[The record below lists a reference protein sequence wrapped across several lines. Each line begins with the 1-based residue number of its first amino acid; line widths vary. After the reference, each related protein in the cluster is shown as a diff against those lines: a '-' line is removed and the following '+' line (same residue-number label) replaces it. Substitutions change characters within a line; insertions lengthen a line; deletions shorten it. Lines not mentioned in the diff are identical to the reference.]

1 MSEDHA
7 RPRPIIGL
15 NLHPV
20 VKWDDAYRFAAN
32 AASAL
37 EGTFAK
43 TADQEAQDLH
53 DELVVLLRRIGA
65 KRKEYQDHFDALR
78 LIDPGAFASARDG
91 VAPWPEVERQEG
103 FVPRCTC
110 YDVCPQHDRGWEG
123 EACRGR
129 CQPCPQHEGK
139 AA

>member
-1 MSEDHA
+1 MNDDHA

-37 EGTFAK
+37 SGTFTK
-43 TADQEAQDLH
+43 TGDPDAQELREEMVD
-53 DELVVLLRRIGA
+53 LLRRIGD

-78 LIDPGAFASARDG
+78 LIDPAVFASARDG
-91 VAPWPEVERQEG
+91 VVPWPEVERTEG
-103 FVPRCTC
+103 FVPRCPC
-110 YDVCPQHDRGWEG
+110 HDACPQHDRGWPDQP
-123 EACRGR
+123 CRGR
-129 CQPCPQHEGK
+129 CQPCPQHEQ

>member
-1 MSEDHA
+1 MHDNPA

-43 TADQEAQDLH
+43 TGDQDAKDLH
-53 DELVVLLRRIGA
+53 DELVVLLRRIGT
-65 KRKEYQDHFDALR
+65 KRKAYQDHFDALR
-78 LIDPGAFASARDG
+78 LIDPNAFASARDG
-91 VAPWPEVERQEG
+91 VVPWPEVERVDG

-110 YDVCPQHDRGWEG
+110 YDACPQHDRGWEG
-123 EACRGR
+123 QACGGR
-129 CQPCPQHEGK
+129 CQPCPQHR
-139 AA
+139 AAA

>member
-1 MSEDHA
+1 MSDDHA
-7 RPRPIIGL
+7 RPRRIIGL

-20 VKWDDAYRFAAN
+20 LKWDDAYRFAAN

-37 EGTFAK
+37 EGTFTK
-43 TADQEAQDLH
+43 TGDPDAQELRDQMVA
-53 DELVVLLRRIGA
+53 LLSRIGD

-78 LIDPGAFASARDG
+78 LIDPQAFASARDG
-91 VAPWPEVERQEG
+91 VVPWPEVEREEG

-110 YDVCPQHDRGWEG
+110 YDACPVHDRGWQDG
-123 EACRGR
+123 ACGGR
-129 CQPCPQHEGK
+129 CRPCPQHEQ

>member
-1 MSEDHA
+1 MSHD
-7 RPRPIIGL
+7 RPRRRPIIGL

-37 EGTFAK
+37 DGVLAK
-43 TADQEAQDLH
+43 TGDDDAKDLH
-53 DELVVLLRRIGA
+53 DELVVLLRRIGD
-65 KRKEYQDHFDALR
+65 KRKQYQDHFDALR
-78 LIDPGAFASARDG
+78 LIDPAVFASARDG
-91 VAPWPEVERQEG
+91 VVPWPEVERTEG

-110 YDVCPQHDRGWEG
+110 HDACPQHDRGWPDQP
-123 EACRGR
+123 CRGR
-129 CQPCPQHEGK
+129 CHPCPQHEQ

>member
-1 MSEDHA
+1 MSDDHA

-37 EGTFAK
+37 EGTFTK
-43 TADQEAQDLH
+43 TGDDDAEELH
-53 DELVVLLRRIGA
+53 DELVLLLRRIGD
-65 KRKEYQDHFDALR
+65 KRKQYQDHFDALR
-78 LIDPGAFASARDG
+78 LIDPDTFAGARDG
-91 VAPWPEVERQEG
+91 VIPWPDVERLEG

-110 YDVCPQHDRGWEG
+110 HDACPQHDRGWEG
-123 EACRGR
+123 EPCRGR
-129 CQPCPQHEGK
+129 CQPCPQHE
-139 AA
+139 AAA

>member
-1 MSEDHA
+1 MSDDHA
-7 RPRPIIGL
+7 RPRPIIGM

-37 EGTFAK
+37 EGTFSK
-43 TADQEAQDLH
+43 TGDHAAQELH
-53 DELVVLLRRIGA
+53 DEMADLLRRIGD

-78 LIDPGAFASARDG
+78 LIDPQGFASARDG
-91 VAPWPEVERQEG
+91 VVPWPEVERAEG
-103 FVPRCTC
+103 FLPRCTC
-110 YDVCPQHDRGWEG
+110 YDACPQHDRGWED

-129 CQPCPQHEGK
+129 CQPCPQHEN

>member
-1 MSEDHA
+1 MNDDHA

-37 EGTFAK
+37 SGTFTK
-43 TADQEAQDLH
+43 TGDPDAQELREEMVD
-53 DELVVLLRRIGA
+53 LLRRIGD

-78 LIDPGAFASARDG
+78 LIDPPRFASARDG
-91 VAPWPEVERQEG
+91 VVPWPEVERVEG

-110 YDVCPQHDRGWEG
+110 YDACPQHDHGWDDES
-123 EACRGR
+123 CRGR
-129 CQPCPQHEGK
+129 CQPCPQHEE

>member
-1 MSEDHA
+1 MSDDA
-7 RPRPIIGL
+7 PRPRPIIGL

-37 EGTFAK
+37 DGAFAK
-43 TADQEAQDLH
+43 TGDDDALALS
-53 DELVVLLRRIGA
+53 DELVLVLRRIGD

-78 LIDPGAFASARDG
+78 LIDPDTFVNAREGAI
-91 VAPWPEVERQEG
+91 PWPDVEREEG

-110 YDVCPQHDRGWEG
+110 YDACPRHDRGWSAEP
-123 EACRGR
+123 CRGR
-129 CQPCPQHEGK
+129 CQPCPQHRQ

>member
-1 MSEDHA
+1 MSDDHS

-37 EGTFAK
+37 EGTFTK
-43 TADQEAQDLH
+43 TGDLAAQELR
-53 DELVVLLRRIGA
+53 DEMTDLLRRIGD

-78 LIDPGAFASARDG
+78 LIDPQGFASARDG
-91 VAPWPEVERQEG
+91 VVPWPEVERVEG

-110 YDVCPQHDRGWEG
+110 YDACPQHDRGWED
-123 EACRGR
+123 ESCRGR
-129 CQPCPQHEGK
+129 CQPCPQHEQ